1 MRLLKTLSE
10 KEKFSAV
17 EQSVIKYILDNPK
30 DIVNM
35 SIRELANKTFTS
47 SAAIFR
53 LCQKCGLKGYT
64 EFKIKFISEVNRTSD
79 FENDE
84 LEKPI
89 RDLHRPIN
97 GKDDVKSVVRK
108 MAFLQIEA
116 IEETKN
122 EINYKQLERV
132 ADMMNAAGQI
142 VFFGFD
148 LNYYISQS
156 TVYHL
161 VQTGM
166 VQTGKPAVVYETVNN
181 QVAKAV
187 MFKKEDVA
195 ILISRTGEN
204 KNLIRISQVLKRK
217 GAKII
222 LLSASRD
229 TSLDKLCDEFIYIA
243 NVIDYLSMGGVIFSV
258 GCRYILDVLFGILFS
273 KNYKSVEKF
282 VGEFETVN
290 GKSVHDPNRLW

>member
-30 DIVNM
+30 EIVNM

-161 VQTGM
+161 VR
-166 VQTGKPAVVYETVNN
+166 TGKPAVVYETVNN

-258 GCRYILDVLFGILFS
+258 GCRYILDVLFGILLS

-282 VGEFETVN
+282 VGEFETLN

>member
-10 KEKFSAV
+10 REKFSAV
-17 EQSVIKYILDNPK
+17 EQNIIKYILDNPK
-30 DIVNM
+30 EIVNM

-97 GKDDVKSVVRK
+97 GKDDVKSVVRR

-161 VQTGM
+161 VR
-166 VQTGKPAVVYETVNN
+166 TGKPAVVYETVNN

-243 NVIDYLSMGGVIFSV
+243 NIIDYLSMGGVIFSV

>member
-10 KEKFSAV
+10 REKFSAV
-17 EQSVIKYILDNPK
+17 EQNIIKYILDNPK
-30 DIVNM
+30 EIVNM

-64 EFKIKFISEVNRTSD
+64 EFKIKFISEVNKTSD

-161 VQTGM
+161 VR
-166 VQTGKPAVVYETVNN
+166 TGKPAVVYETVNN

-258 GCRYILDVLFGILFS
+258 GCRYILDVLFGILLS

>member
-10 KEKFSAV
+10 REKFSAV
-17 EQSVIKYILDNPK
+17 EQNIIKYILDNPK
-30 DIVNM
+30 EIVNM

-47 SAAIFR
+47 STAIFR

-161 VQTGM
+161 VR
-166 VQTGKPAVVYETVNN
+166 TGKPAVVYETVNN

>member
-10 KEKFSAV
+10 REKFSAV
-17 EQSVIKYILDNPK
+17 EQNIIKYILDNPK
-30 DIVNM
+30 EIVNM

-89 RDLHRPIN
+89 RDLYRPIN

-161 VQTGM
+161 VR
-166 VQTGKPAVVYETVNN
+166 TGKPAVVYETVNN

-243 NVIDYLSMGGVIFSV
+243 NVIDYLSMGGVIFGV
-258 GCRYILDVLFGILFS
+258 GCRYILDVLFGILLS

>member
-10 KEKFSAV
+10 REKFSAV
-17 EQSVIKYILDNPK
+17 EQNIIKYILDNPK
-30 DIVNM
+30 EIVNM

-161 VQTGM
+161 VR
-166 VQTGKPAVVYETVNN
+166 TGKPAVVYETVNN

-258 GCRYILDVLFGILFS
+258 GCRYILDVLFGILLS

>member
-10 KEKFSAV
+10 REKFSAV
-17 EQSVIKYILDNPK
+17 EQNIIKYILDNPK
-30 DIVNM
+30 EIVNM

-161 VQTGM
+161 VQTG
-166 VQTGKPAVVYETVNN
+166 KPAVVYETVNN
-181 QVAKAV
+181 QVAKAI

-258 GCRYILDVLFGILFS
+258 GCRYILDVLFGILLS

>member
-10 KEKFSAV
+10 REKFSAV
-17 EQSVIKYILDNPK
+17 EQNIIKYILDNPK
-30 DIVNM
+30 EIVNM

-97 GKDDVKSVVRK
+97 GKDDVKSVVRR

-161 VQTGM
+161 VR
-166 VQTGKPAVVYETVNN
+166 TGKPAVVYETVNN

-290 GKSVHDPNRLW
+290 GKSVHDLNRLW

>member
-10 KEKFSAV
+10 REKFSAV
-17 EQSVIKYILDNPK
+17 EQNIIKYILDNPK
-30 DIVNM
+30 EIVNM

-64 EFKIKFISEVNRTSD
+64 EFKIKFISEMNRTSD

-161 VQTGM
+161 VR
-166 VQTGKPAVVYETVNN
+166 TGKPAVVYETVNN

>member
-10 KEKFSAV
+10 REKFSAV
-17 EQSVIKYILDNPK
+17 EQNIIKYILDNPK
-30 DIVNM
+30 EIVNM

-161 VQTGM
+161 VQTG
-166 VQTGKPAVVYETVNN
+166 KPAVVYETVNN

-258 GCRYILDVLFGILFS
+258 GCRYILDVLFGILLS

-282 VGEFETVN
+282 VGKFETVN

>member
-10 KEKFSAV
+10 REKFSAV
-17 EQSVIKYILDNPK
+17 EQNIIKYILDNPK
-30 DIVNM
+30 EIVNM

-97 GKDDVKSVVRK
+97 GKDDVKSVVRR

-148 LNYYISQS
+148 LNYYVSQS

-161 VQTGM
+161 VR
-166 VQTGKPAVVYETVNN
+166 TGKPAVVYETVNN

>member
-10 KEKFSAV
+10 REKFSAV
-17 EQSVIKYILDNPK
+17 EQNIIKYILDNPK
-30 DIVNM
+30 EIVNM

-97 GKDDVKSVVRK
+97 GKDDVKSVVRR

-161 VQTGM
+161 VR
-166 VQTGKPAVVYETVNN
+166 TGKPAVVYETVNN

-229 TSLDKLCDEFIYIA
+229 TLLDKLCDEFIYIA

>member
-10 KEKFSAV
+10 REKFSAV
-17 EQSVIKYILDNPK
+17 EQNIIKYILDNPK
-30 DIVNM
+30 EIVNM

-97 GKDDVKSVVRK
+97 GKDDVKSVVRR

-161 VQTGM
+161 VR
-166 VQTGKPAVVYETVNN
+166 TGKSAVVYETVNN
-181 QVAKAV
+181 QVAKAF

>member
-17 EQSVIKYILDNPK
+17 EQNIIKYILDNPK
-30 DIVNM
+30 EIVNM

-97 GKDDVKSVVRK
+97 GKDDVKSVVRR

-161 VQTGM
+161 VR
-166 VQTGKPAVVYETVNN
+166 TGKPAVVYETVNN

-290 GKSVHDPNRLW
+290 GISVHDPNRLW

>member
-17 EQSVIKYILDNPK
+17 EQNIIKYILDNPK
-30 DIVNM
+30 EIVNM

-97 GKDDVKSVVRK
+97 GKDDVKSVVRR

-161 VQTGM
+161 VR
-166 VQTGKPAVVYETVNN
+166 TGKPAVVYETVNN

-290 GKSVHDPNRLW
+290 GKSVHDLNRLW

>member
-10 KEKFSAV
+10 REKFSAV
-17 EQSVIKYILDNPK
+17 EQNIIKYILDNPK
-30 DIVNM
+30 EIVNM

-97 GKDDVKSVVRK
+97 GKDDVKSVVRR

-161 VQTGM
+161 VR
-166 VQTGKPAVVYETVNN
+166 TGKPAVVYETVNN

-222 LLSASRD
+222 LLSASKD

-243 NVIDYLSMGGVIFSV
+243 NVIDYLSMGGVIFGV

>member
-17 EQSVIKYILDNPK
+17 EQNIIKYILDNPK
-30 DIVNM
+30 EIVNM

-97 GKDDVKSVVRK
+97 GKDDVKSVVRR

-161 VQTGM
+161 VR
-166 VQTGKPAVVYETVNN
+166 TGKPAVVYETVNN

>member
-10 KEKFSAV
+10 REKFSAV
-17 EQSVIKYILDNPK
+17 EQNIIKYILDNPK
-30 DIVNM
+30 EIVNM

-161 VQTGM
+161 VR
-166 VQTGKPAVVYETVNN
+166 TGKPAVVYETVNN
-181 QVAKAV
+181 QVAKAF

>member
-1 MRLLKTLSE
+1 DEMRLLKTLSE
-10 KEKFSAV
+10 REKFSAV
-17 EQSVIKYILDNPK
+17 EQNIIKYILDNPK
-30 DIVNM
+30 EIVNM
-35 SIRELANKTFTS
+35 SIREIANKTFTS

-161 VQTGM
+161 VQTG
-166 VQTGKPAVVYETVNN
+166 KPAVVYETVNN

-258 GCRYILDVLFGILFS
+258 GCRYILDVLFGILLS

>member
-17 EQSVIKYILDNPK
+17 EQNIIKYILDNPK
-30 DIVNM
+30 EIVNM

-161 VQTGM
+161 

>member
-10 KEKFSAV
+10 REKFSAV
-17 EQSVIKYILDNPK
+17 EQNIIKYILDNPK
-30 DIVNM
+30 EIVNM

-97 GKDDVKSVVRK
+97 GKDDVKSVVRR

-161 VQTGM
+161 VR
-166 VQTGKPAVVYETVNN
+166 TGKPAVVYETVNN

-282 VGEFETVN
+282 VGEFETLN

>member
-17 EQSVIKYILDNPK
+17 EQNIIKYILDNPK
-30 DIVNM
+30 EIVNM

-64 EFKIKFISEVNRTSD
+64 EFKIKFISEMNRTSD

-161 VQTGM
+161 VR
-166 VQTGKPAVVYETVNN
+166 TGKPAVVYETVNN

-282 VGEFETVN
+282 VGELETVN

>member
-10 KEKFSAV
+10 REKFSAV
-17 EQSVIKYILDNPK
+17 EQSIIKYILDNPK
-30 DIVNM
+30 EIVNM

-97 GKDDVKSVVRK
+97 GKDDVKSVVRR

-161 VQTGM
+161 VR
-166 VQTGKPAVVYETVNN
+166 TGKPAVVYETVNN

-290 GKSVHDPNRLW
+290 GKSVHDLNRLW

>member
-10 KEKFSAV
+10 REKFSAV
-17 EQSVIKYILDNPK
+17 EQNIIKYILDNPK
-30 DIVNM
+30 EIVNM

-97 GKDDVKSVVRK
+97 GKDDVKSVVRR

-161 VQTGM
+161 VR
-166 VQTGKPAVVYETVNN
+166 TGKPAVVYETVNN

-187 MFKKEDVA
+187 MFKKEDIA

-222 LLSASRD
+222 LLSASKD

>member
-10 KEKFSAV
+10 REKFSAV
-17 EQSVIKYILDNPK
+17 EQNIIKYILDNPK
-30 DIVNM
+30 EIVNM

-97 GKDDVKSVVRK
+97 GKDDVKSVVRR

-161 VQTGM
+161 VR
-166 VQTGKPAVVYETVNN
+166 TGKPAVVYETVNN

-258 GCRYILDVLFGILFS
+258 GCRYILDVLFGILLS

-282 VGEFETVN
+282 VGEFETLN
-290 GKSVHDPNRLW
+290 GKSVHDPNRLWSF

>member
-10 KEKFSAV
+10 REKFSAV
-17 EQSVIKYILDNPK
+17 EQNIIKYILDNPK
-30 DIVNM
+30 EIVNM

-161 VQTGM
+161 VR
-166 VQTGKPAVVYETVNN
+166 TGKPAVVYETVNN

-282 VGEFETVN
+282 VGELETVN

>member
-10 KEKFSAV
+10 REKFSAV
-17 EQSVIKYILDNPK
+17 EQNIIKYILDNPK
-30 DIVNM
+30 EIVNM

-161 VQTGM
+161 VR
-166 VQTGKPAVVYETVNN
+166 TGKPAVVYETVNN

-229 TSLDKLCDEFIYIA
+229 TLLDKLCDEFIYIA

-258 GCRYILDVLFGILFS
+258 GCRYILDVLFGILLS

>member
-10 KEKFSAV
+10 REKFSAV
-17 EQSVIKYILDNPK
+17 EQNIIKYILDNPK
-30 DIVNM
+30 EIVNM

-161 VQTGM
+161 VQTG
-166 VQTGKPAVVYETVNN
+166 KPAVVYETVNN

-258 GCRYILDVLFGILFS
+258 GCRYILDVLFGILLS

-290 GKSVHDPNRLW
+290 GKSVYDPNRLW

>member
-10 KEKFSAV
+10 REKFSAV
-17 EQSVIKYILDNPK
+17 EQNIIKYILDNPK
-30 DIVNM
+30 EIVNM

-161 VQTGM
+161 VR
-166 VQTGKPAVVYETVNN
+166 TGKPAVVYETVNN

-273 KNYKSVEKF
+273 KNYKGVEKF

>member
-10 KEKFSAV
+10 REKFSAV
-17 EQSVIKYILDNPK
+17 EQNIIKYILDNPK
-30 DIVNM
+30 EIVNM

-97 GKDDVKSVVRK
+97 GKDDVKSVVRR

-122 EINYKQLERV
+122 EINYKQIERV

-161 VQTGM
+161 VR
-166 VQTGKPAVVYETVNN
+166 TGKPAVVYETVNN

>member
-10 KEKFSAV
+10 REKFSAV
-17 EQSVIKYILDNPK
+17 EQNIIKYILDNPK
-30 DIVNM
+30 EIVNM

-53 LCQKCGLKGYT
+53 LCQKCRLKGYT

-97 GKDDVKSVVRK
+97 GKDDVKSVVRR

-161 VQTGM
+161 VR
-166 VQTGKPAVVYETVNN
+166 TGKPAVVYETVNN
-181 QVAKAV
+181 QVAKAL

-204 KNLIRISQVLKRK
+204 KNLIRISRVLKRK

>member
-1 MRLLKTLSE
+1 MRLLKTLYE

-17 EQSVIKYILDNPK
+17 EQSIIKYMLDNPK
-30 DIVNM
+30 EIVNM

-97 GKDDVKSVVRK
+97 GKDDVKSVVRR

-161 VQTGM
+161 VR
-166 VQTGKPAVVYETVNN
+166 TGKPAVVYETVNN

-258 GCRYILDVLFGILFS
+258 GCRYILDVLFGILLS

>member
-97 GKDDVKSVVRK
+97 GKDDVKSVVRR

-161 VQTGM
+161 VR
-166 VQTGKPAVVYETVNN
+166 TGKPAVVYETVNN

-195 ILISRTGEN
+195 ILIS
-204 KNLIRISQVLKRK
+204 
-217 GAKII
+217 
-222 LLSASRD
+222 
-229 TSLDKLCDEFIYIA
+229 
-243 NVIDYLSMGGVIFSV
+243 
-258 GCRYILDVLFGILFS
+258 
-273 KNYKSVEKF
+273 
-282 VGEFETVN
+282 
-290 GKSVHDPNRLW
+290 

>member
-10 KEKFSAV
+10 REKFSAL
-17 EQSVIKYILDNPK
+17 EQNIIKYILDNPK
-30 DIVNM
+30 EIVNM

-97 GKDDVKSVVRK
+97 GKDDVKSVVRR

-161 VQTGM
+161 VR
-166 VQTGKPAVVYETVNN
+166 TGKPAVVYETVNN

-290 GKSVHDPNRLW
+290 GKSVHDLNRLW

>member
-97 GKDDVKSVVRK
+97 GKDDVKSVVRR

-161 VQTGM
+161 

>member
-10 KEKFSAV
+10 REKFSAV
-17 EQSVIKYILDNPK
+17 EQNIIKYILDNPK
-30 DIVNM
+30 EIVNM

-47 SAAIFR
+47 STAIFR

-97 GKDDVKSVVRK
+97 GKDDVKSVVRR

-161 VQTGM
+161 VR
-166 VQTGKPAVVYETVNN
+166 TGKPAVVYETVNN

>member
-1 MRLLKTLSE
+1 MI
-10 KEKFSAV
+10 EKFSAV
-17 EQSVIKYILDNPK
+17 EQNIIKYILDNPK
-30 DIVNM
+30 EIVNM

-97 GKDDVKSVVRK
+97 GKDDVKSVVRR

-161 VQTGM
+161 VR
-166 VQTGKPAVVYETVNN
+166 TGKPAVVYETVNN